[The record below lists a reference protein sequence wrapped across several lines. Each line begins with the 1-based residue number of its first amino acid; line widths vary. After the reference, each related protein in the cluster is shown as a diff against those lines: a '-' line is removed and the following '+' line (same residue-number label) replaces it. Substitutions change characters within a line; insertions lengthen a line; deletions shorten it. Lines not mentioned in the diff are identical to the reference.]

1 MESLT
6 ETRLDPLYVQIWL
19 TKGKQNEATDRNQIG
34 ATLCKIWFTKE
45 KQRLE
50 PLTETRWEPFYVKS
64 GLLNVNK
71 TLIINFIKQMFL
83 IWSWHKNELLRLHT
97 ATLVIVQ
104 IRILTIIVRLV

>member
-64 GLLNVNK
+64 GLLNVKN
-71 TLIINFIKQMFL
+71 IN
-83 IWSWHKNELLRLHT
+83 HKSF
-97 ATLVIVQ
+97 
-104 IRILTIIVRLV
+104 

>member
-1 MESLT
+1 MSNSSLLKASGMESLT

-71 TLIINFIKQMFL
+71 TLIINFIKQIFL
-83 IWSWHKNELLRLHT
+83 ICKLL
-97 ATLVIVQ
+97 IDQ
-104 IRILTIIVRLV
+104 SESEW